1 MEQRIKHRPFPEEC
15 ESLEDKK
22 EKETEKLLRFVMIDT
37 KFYRSTKGK
46 QWLSLS
52 ECGDRK
58 CYLVWVLNDE

>member
-46 QWLSLS
+46 Q
-52 ECGDRK
+52 
-58 CYLVWVLNDE
+58 